1 MRAYERFLN
10 YVKIYTT
17 SDPESTA
24 TPTAA
29 RERDLALLLV
39 DELKAMG
46 IADARVDEKSYVYAT
61 LPATPGLEQKDA
73 IGFIAHLDTAPDAP
87 GENVRPVLHEN
98 YDGGDVALGSI
109 TLSPA
114 MFPHLAQ
121 MKGKTLITT
130 DGTTLLGADDKAG
143 IAEIMTML
151 ERVMGDGIAHPK
163 LCIAFTPDEEVGAG
177 ADHFDVSGF
186 GAKYAYTVDG
196 DAPGLIE
203 YETFNAADATFEIQG
218 VSVHP
223 GSATGIMVNAGLI
236 AAELAMMLP
245 QNETPTTTQER
256 EGFYHLCSL
265 KGKVESA
272 VLEYIVRDHDREKFE
287 ARKAFCAE
295 VAETLNQKYGEGTV
309 KVTLTDSYYNMA
321 EKIEPCFFLVENALE
336 VCRALGLDARCEPVR
351 GGTDGSRLSF
361 MGLPCPNLPTGGRA
375 FHGPYEHITIEDM
388 DICVET
394 LLGLVKKYA
403 E

>member
-163 LCIAFTPDEEVGAG
+163 LCIA
-177 ADHFDVSGF
+177 
-186 GAKYAYTVDG
+186 
-196 DAPGLIE
+196 
-203 YETFNAADATFEIQG
+203 
-218 VSVHP
+218 
-223 GSATGIMVNAGLI
+223 
-236 AAELAMMLP
+236 
-245 QNETPTTTQER
+245 
-256 EGFYHLCSL
+256 
-265 KGKVESA
+265 
-272 VLEYIVRDHDREKFE
+272 
-287 ARKAFCAE
+287 
-295 VAETLNQKYGEGTV
+295 
-309 KVTLTDSYYNMA
+309 
-321 EKIEPCFFLVENALE
+321 
-336 VCRALGLDARCEPVR
+336 
-351 GGTDGSRLSF
+351 
-361 MGLPCPNLPTGGRA
+361 
-375 FHGPYEHITIEDM
+375 
-388 DICVET
+388 
-394 LLGLVKKYA
+394 
-403 E
+403 

>member
-1 MRAYERFLN
+1 
-10 YVKIYTT
+10 
-17 SDPESTA
+17 
-24 TPTAA
+24 
-29 RERDLALLLV
+29 
-39 DELKAMG
+39 
-46 IADARVDEKSYVYAT
+46 
-61 LPATPGLEQKDA
+61 
-73 IGFIAHLDTAPDAP
+73 
-87 GENVRPVLHEN
+87 
-98 YDGGDVALGSI
+98 
-109 TLSPA
+109 
-114 MFPHLAQ
+114 
-121 MKGKTLITT
+121 
-130 DGTTLLGADDKAG
+130 
-143 IAEIMTML
+143 
-151 ERVMGDGIAHPK
+151 
-163 LCIAFTPDEEVGAG
+163 
-177 ADHFDVSGF
+177 
-186 GAKYAYTVDG
+186 KYAYTVDG

-309 KVTLTDSYYNMA
+309 KVTVTDSYYNMA

-375 FHGPYEHITIEDM
+375 FHGPYEHITTEDM